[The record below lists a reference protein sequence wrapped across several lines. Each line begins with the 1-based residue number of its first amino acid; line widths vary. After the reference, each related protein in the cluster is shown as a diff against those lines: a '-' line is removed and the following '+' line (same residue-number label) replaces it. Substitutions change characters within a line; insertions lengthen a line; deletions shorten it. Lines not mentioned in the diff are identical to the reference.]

1 MASASVRIVKSDG
14 KLKKQKRRR
23 SRRKK
28 AKARK
33 VKYQLKYPQILKILI
48 YKIRVNLY

>member
-33 VKYQLKYPQILKILI
+33 VKYQLKYPQILKLLM
-48 YKIRVNLY
+48 IRVNL